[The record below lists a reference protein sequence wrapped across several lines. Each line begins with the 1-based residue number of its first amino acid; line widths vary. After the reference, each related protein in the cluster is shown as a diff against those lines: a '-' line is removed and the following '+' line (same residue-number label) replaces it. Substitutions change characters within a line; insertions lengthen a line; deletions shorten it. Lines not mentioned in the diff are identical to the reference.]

1 MIMSRYQFLLSSM
14 IVLFLLSWRRC
25 IHSFHLPS
33 VGKQYHYSYSR
44 STNLQLNS
52 AATALIKKGKK
63 KELASLLQEIENS
76 KGEHYITKFLNDKSY
91 LPGVGESPNNFH
103 DFTFSKKG
111 TLKILPEYNHK
122 AKTGFVMGIPLPEVL
137 GGIFRDCAQG
147 VIVSM
152 DKRSGGST
160 VEEFTRFTKEQ
171 YRFRRSNPV
180 SVPVVWNDYVVD
192 ELQVQQAA
200 ALGAAAVVL
209 SADMGDLPALL
220 SASQRYNMG
229 AIVLAQSTDEALA
242 AAAAGAR
249 SICLYNMEESVFVA
263 TRQQLDLPD
272 NIQIGAKLRPE
283 GDFSTFS
290 EIDTTWVLRDAG
302 FNFMWPSCEAV
313 FSNNVNDVYSTLLA
327 MRAKCSRHFD
337 SPRQFFMERLREG
350 SQEYL
355 GDILY

>member
-1 MIMSRYQFLLSSM
+1 MSRYQLLILST
-14 IVLFLLSWRRC
+14 IVLVLWKC
-25 IHSFHLPS
+25 IYSFHLTS
-33 VGKQYHYSYSR
+33 IGLQHHQR
-44 STNLQLNS
+44 INLQLNS
-52 AATALIKKGKK
+52 AATTLIKKGKK

-76 KGEHYITKFLNDKSY
+76 KGEHYITKFLNDKLY
-91 LPGVGESPNNFH
+91 LPGLGESPNNFH

-122 AKTGFVMGIPLPEVL
+122 AKTGFVMGIPVPEVL

-152 DKRSGGST
+152 DKRSGGAT
-160 VEEFTRFTKEQ
+160 VEEFLRFTKEQ
-171 YRFRRSNPV
+171 YRFRRSNPA
-180 SVPVVWNDYVVD
+180 SVPVIWNDYVVD
-192 ELQVQQAA
+192 ELQIQQAA

-209 SADMGDLPALL
+209 SADMAGDLAGLL
-220 SASQRYNMG
+220 GTCQRYNMG
-229 AIVLAQSTDEALA
+229 AIVLAQGTEEALS
-242 AAAAGAR
+242 AAAAGAK
-249 SICLYNMEESVFVA
+249 SICLYNMEESAFVSN
-263 TRQQLDLPD
+263 RKKLDLPD
-272 NIQIGAKLRPE
+272 TIQIGAKLRPE

-327 MRAKCSRHFD
+327 MRAKCSSDFY